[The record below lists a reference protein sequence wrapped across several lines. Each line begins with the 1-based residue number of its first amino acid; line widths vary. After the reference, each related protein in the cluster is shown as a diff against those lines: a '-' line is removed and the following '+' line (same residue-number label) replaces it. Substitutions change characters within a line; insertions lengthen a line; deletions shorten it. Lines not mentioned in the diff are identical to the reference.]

1 MIMYTVYNCDNGDLI
16 YQDYYYI
23 FIGDRILAVNGQSL
37 ERVTHEHAVSILK
50 NVTSP
55 VELKLSQSAYNY
67 SSFGE
72 LHGLQVLLINLLIIL
87 I

>member
-1 MIMYTVYNCDNGDLI
+1 MTMYLVFNCNKGDLI
-16 YQDYYYI
+16 YHYYYI
-23 FIGDRILAVNGQSL
+23 FFVGDRILAVNGQSL

-72 LHGLQVLLINLLIIL
+72 LRGLQVLLINLLIIL
-87 I
+87 V

>member
-1 MIMYTVYNCDNGDLI
+1 MVSFILSDCYCL
-16 YQDYYYI
+16 

-37 ERVTHEHAVSILK
+37 ERVTHEDAVSILK

-55 VELKLSQSAYNY
+55 VELKVSQSAYNV

-72 LHGLQVLLINLLIIL
+72 LWATGSFAINTKS
-87 I
+87 

>member
-1 MIMYTVYNCDNGDLI
+1 MVSFILS
-16 YQDYYYI
+16 DYYCL

-37 ERVTHEHAVSILK
+37 ERVTHEDAVSILK

-55 VELKLSQSAYNY
+55 VELKVSQSAYNV

-72 LHGLQVLLINLLIIL
+72 LSATGSFAINTKS
-87 I
+87 